1 MWKFS
6 LQKGPD
12 GTTLTSFRY
21 LRKGTLWCPNTP
33 YLFGVGYCVG
43 YLLQGSFHNL
53 RQDFGFNSTLSFYI
67 NRVIR
72 GWITIFTF
80 MMARKNLFALIS
92 LCSLMTYGCT
102 GVIEDGKDDG
112 GKDQNQTVAVSIT
125 GSAQKGPFTK
135 GSQITAFPLDET
147 LTATGQSF
155 PGTIIDN
162 LGNFRINGN
171 CSDPYLE
178 LRADGY
184 YYSEFYGTVSEAPLY
199 LEALVSPNSS
209 RVNLNLLTTV
219 INPRVKKLIL
229 DGASYD
235 AAVGQAQ
242 SEFATT
248 MGIEVDENLDF
259 DELSIVGT
267 TDMDALLLA
276 ISCLMEQG
284 RTTGQVSALIQEMAF
299 DFEDGEMSKTT
310 LDKLNEY
317 YDCIPV
323 TSVVTNLTEYYKSN
337 GVEDVTIPD
346 FWKYVQDN
354 EDYVSVMDFRFT
366 KGIYANQTCL
376 YIVDAALTVEKEIEY
391 TERYASAGVQ
401 FWTCGEYDKNLSQY
415 YGKTTFDLTT
425 YQVNDN
431 QGWTSDVSW
440 ITISPAVKIDNN
452 TYKYTITLDPDIEGP
467 STGDLLWED
476 SNEMFWGEKA
486 FAKPTAL
493 DTEIFNVTE
502 KPILVT
508 MYGKKQSSI
517 FVNGVEYEM
526 FALPQP
532 EGSMITEGRSITF
545 IPKSDAYEITNNK
558 GRAYNV
564 EPLGEY
570 VLSIQ

>member
-1 MWKFS
+1 
-6 LQKGPD
+6 
-12 GTTLTSFRY
+12 
-21 LRKGTLWCPNTP
+21 
-33 YLFGVGYCVG
+33 
-43 YLLQGSFHNL
+43 
-53 RQDFGFNSTLSFYI
+53 
-67 NRVIR
+67 
-72 GWITIFTF
+72 

-102 GVIEDGKDDG
+102 GVIEDGKDDD
-112 GKDQNQTVAVSIT
+112 GKDQNKTVAVSIT
-125 GSAQKGPFTK
+125 GSAQKGPLTK

-155 PGTIIDN
+155 PGTVIDN

-366 KGIYANQTCL
+366 KGIYANETCL

>member
-1 MWKFS
+1 
-6 LQKGPD
+6 
-12 GTTLTSFRY
+12 
-21 LRKGTLWCPNTP
+21 
-33 YLFGVGYCVG
+33 
-43 YLLQGSFHNL
+43 
-53 RQDFGFNSTLSFYI
+53 
-67 NRVIR
+67 
-72 GWITIFTF
+72 
-80 MMARKNLFALIS
+80 
-92 LCSLMTYGCT
+92 
-102 GVIEDGKDDG
+102 
-112 GKDQNQTVAVSIT
+112 
-125 GSAQKGPFTK
+125 
-135 GSQITAFPLDET
+135 
-147 LTATGQSF
+147 
-155 PGTIIDN
+155 
-162 LGNFRINGN
+162 
-171 CSDPYLE
+171 
-178 LRADGY
+178 
-184 YYSEFYGTVSEAPLY
+184 
-199 LEALVSPNSS
+199 
-209 RVNLNLLTTV
+209 
-219 INPRVKKLIL
+219 
-229 DGASYD
+229 
-235 AAVGQAQ
+235 
-242 SEFATT
+242 
-248 MGIEVDENLDF
+248 
-259 DELSIVGT
+259 
-267 TDMDALLLA
+267 MDALLLA

-284 RTTGQVSALIQEMAF
+284 RTTGQVSAFIQEMAF

-366 KGIYANQTCL
+366 KGIYANETCL

>member
-1 MWKFS
+1 M
-6 LQKGPD
+6 
-12 GTTLTSFRY
+12 
-21 LRKGTLWCPNTP
+21 
-33 YLFGVGYCVG
+33 GVK
-43 YLLQGSFHNL
+43 
-53 RQDFGFNSTLSFYI
+53 
-67 NRVIR
+67 
-72 GWITIFTF
+72 
-80 MMARKNLFALIS
+80 A
-92 LCSLMTYGCT
+92 
-102 GVIEDGKDDG
+102 
-112 GKDQNQTVAVSIT
+112 
-125 GSAQKGPFTK
+125 
-135 GSQITAFPLDET
+135 
-147 LTATGQSF
+147 
-155 PGTIIDN
+155 
-162 LGNFRINGN
+162 
-171 CSDPYLE
+171 DPK
-178 LRADGY
+178 
-184 YYSEFYGTVSEAPLY
+184 
-199 LEALVSPNSS
+199 
-209 RVNLNLLTTV
+209 
-219 INPRVKKLIL
+219 I
-229 DGASYD
+229 
-235 AAVGQAQ
+235 
-242 SEFATT
+242 
-248 MGIEVDENLDF
+248 DF
-259 DELSIVGT
+259 DELSIVGSS
-267 TDMDALLLA
+267 DMDALLLA

-284 RTTGQVSALIQEMAF
+284 RTTGQVSAFIQEMAF

-366 KGIYANQTCL
+366 KGIYANETCL